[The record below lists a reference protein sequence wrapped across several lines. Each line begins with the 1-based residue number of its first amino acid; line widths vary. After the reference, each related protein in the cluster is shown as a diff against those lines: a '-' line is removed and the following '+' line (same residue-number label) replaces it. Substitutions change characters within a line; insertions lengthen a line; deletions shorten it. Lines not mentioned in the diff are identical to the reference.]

1 MKINEK
7 NLASF
12 ATCSSPVDKE
22 GYLSKKGDVKG
33 YQRRW
38 FVLKGNLLF
47 YFDKKQ
53 DKEPSGLI
61 VLESCSVQAS
71 PGEKHGF
78 EISFDGSGTRTYLL
92 VADNDEEMQS
102 WMRAVS
108 HASYEYLKSIVI
120 ELQRQVDTITS
131 RSVPEQQQQHAGA
144 RTRESIADKRIP
156 TVAKP
161 KTRIENGIV
170 VDVEEAPPIPSKQC
184 KKQSQSN
191 LDSSVH
197 RAPAYSHA
205 SPVVPPVTTSK
216 PLSPPGTLD
225 RTPTLSPTVV
235 TSPSETQQLID
246 LTDMDYDTP
255 PPPVPQ
261 KQQHQAATTSS
272 SDLFIDQPSSHS
284 SAVMKKLAASSA
296 DHTKTVYEMHQG
308 FSEAMAAL
316 KNERTQH
323 NIS

>member
-1 MKINEK
+1 M
-7 NLASF
+7 ASF

-38 FVLKGNLLF
+38 FILKGNLLF

-71 PGEKHGF
+71 AGEKHAF
-78 EISFDGSGTRTYLL
+78 EISFDGSGTRTYFL

-102 WMRAVS
+102 WMRAIS

-131 RSVPEQQQQHAGA
+131 RSLTSDDD
-144 RTRESIADKRIP
+144 RRKESTTMVIP
-156 TVAKP
+156 VTPKP

-170 VDVEEAPPIPSKQC
+170 VDVEEEAPPIPSKQR
-184 KKQSQSN
+184 KKPSQTN
-191 LDSSVH
+191 LDSVQ

-205 SPVVPPVTTSK
+205 SPVVPLSTTGK

-235 TSPSETQQLID
+235 SSPTDKSQLID
-246 LTDMDYDTP
+246 LTDTDYDTP
-255 PPPVPQ
+255 PPPVPH
-261 KQQHQAATTSS
+261 KQQLAVSS
-272 SDLFIDQPSSHS
+272 SSEVFIDQPSSHS
-284 SAVMKKLAASSA
+284 STVVKKLAASSA
-296 DHTKTVYEMHQG
+296 DHSKTVYEMHQG

-316 KNERTQH
+316 KNERTQQMH
-323 NIS
+323 LT